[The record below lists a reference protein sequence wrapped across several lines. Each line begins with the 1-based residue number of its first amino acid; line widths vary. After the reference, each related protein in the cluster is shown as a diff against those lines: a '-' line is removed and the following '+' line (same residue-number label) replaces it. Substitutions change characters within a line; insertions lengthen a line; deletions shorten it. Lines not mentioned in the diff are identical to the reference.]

1 MITSW
6 IRFGQT
12 WLRKVIEMKYRI
24 YNGAD
29 IEGLAKAMSEAYS
42 EEPWNEKW
50 CSERAVRRIQAILGN
65 FQSIGLVVEEEGV
78 IIGGLLGYVD
88 PYADEDFF
96 YVSELFVVPQYK
108 KHGIGRTLLKE
119 LENELKKKGIS
130 VVQLM
135 SIEPNEAFYGKC
147 GLSKDDVSVLFKRV

>member
-1 MITSW
+1 M
-6 IRFGQT
+6 Q
-12 WLRKVIEMKYRI
+12 YRMC
-24 YNGAD
+24 NEAD
-29 IEGLAKAMSEAYS
+29 IERLAGAMSEAYS

-50 CSERAVRRIQAILGN
+50 SPERALRRVQAILGN
-65 FQSIGLVVEEEGV
+65 FESIGLVAEDEGT

-96 YVSELFVVPQYK
+96 YVSELFVVSQYK
-108 KHGIGRTLLKE
+108 KHGIGRNLLKE
-119 LENELKKKGIS
+119 LENELKKKSIS

-147 GLSKDDVSVLFKRV
+147 GLSKDNVSVLFKRC

>member
-1 MITSW
+1 
-6 IRFGQT
+6 
-12 WLRKVIEMKYRI
+12 MKYRI
-24 YNGAD
+24 QNEAD

-50 CSERAVRRIQAILGN
+50 SSDRAVRRVQAILGN
-65 FQSIGLVVEEEGV
+65 FQSIGLVAEEEGL

-96 YVSELFVVPQYK
+96 YVSELFVAPQYK
-108 KHGIGRTLLKE
+108 KQGIGRNLLKE
-119 LENELKKKGIS
+119 LEKELKKKEIS

-135 SIEPNEAFYGKC
+135 SIEPNEVFYGKC
-147 GLSKDDVSVLFKRV
+147 GLRKDDVSVLFKRC

>member
-1 MITSW
+1 M
-6 IRFGQT
+6 Q
-12 WLRKVIEMKYRI
+12 YRV
-24 YNGAD
+24 YKETD
-29 IEGLAKAMSEAYS
+29 IEELARAMSEAYS

-50 CSERAVRRIQAILGN
+50 SPNRAARRVQAILGN
-65 FQSIGLVVEEEGV
+65 FESIGIVVEEGDA

-108 KHGIGRTLLKE
+108 RHGIGRNLINE

-135 SIEPNEAFYGKC
+135 SIEPNEVFYGKC
-147 GLSKDDVSVLFKRV
+147 GLSKDDVSVLFKRL